1 MKKEQLDDRDTDSKK
16 GSCKRLDQR
25 TERVLLS
32 YIEDNYGRMACTRIG
47 KIWSLKE
54 G

>member
-1 MKKEQLDDRDTDSKK
+1 MNKEQLDDKDIDSKK
-16 GSCKRLDQR
+16 DSCKRLDQR

-32 YIEDNYGRMACTRIG
+32 YIKDNCDRTACTRIG
-47 KIWSLKE
+47 KFWSLKE

>member
-1 MKKEQLDDRDTDSKK
+1 MTKEQLDDRDTDSKK

-32 YIEDNYGRMACTRIG
+32 YIRDNCDRTACTRIG